1 MTFPKSRDVILKK
14 MVVFQKLNHLVVNK
28 PFVDFRQNRQYRD
41 WTKIII
47 ILRAIHLWDCGYSGS
62 FPLIWKV
69 T

>member
-14 MVVFQKLNHLVVNK
+14 MVVFQKLNDLVVNK

-47 ILRAIHLWDCGYSGS
+47 ILRAIYLRDCSYLGS
-62 FPLIWKV
+62 FPFIWKV

>member
-47 ILRAIHLWDCGYSGS
+47 ILRAIQLWDCSYSGA
-62 FPLIWKV
+62 FPFIWKV